1 MPRVAVITIA
11 VVAVLG
17 FGWVTRAFASP
28 SRRGVTQKRFENAER
43 VDLAGLATIELPSSF
58 KPAGRGW
65 GNSREGHFSPATL
78 DQHRDDYQV
87 MFRFEEGQHH
97 VLGGYLADPVLL
109 NVTLYNPGRPKP
121 DATKITATTIQKFYP
136 PVNADWPRFNAHFEA
151 QRWFPDVVTGD
162 AVTRAAATGEG
173 RGDDVVAGP
182 PERWLV
188 IHVDPTRRIRVDFYA
203 LRKMYSVDDARA
215 LVRRVAESVQ
225 TTPKLAAM
233 FDAVHGVEAREDA
246 KFERTVNDALAALS
260 QCGIRSMGPGMTA
273 WSDRCASWLS
283 EDRRFLRL
291 ARTMG
296 RIPLASATGR
306 WQDAPE
312 FRVALPA
319 GRSAK
324 LIGPP
329 DFRMAQLFWD
339 EPRRRWSI
347 GGFGDHLSD
356 DDDLDADLIEA
367 IVPRLRDR
375 TSVHLLALASYDLK
389 FWPERVAVPEFLAES
404 DRVAAALRQ
413 GKVVPGVRAVEY
425 EFER

>member
-1 MPRVAVITIA
+1 MA
-11 VVAVLG
+11 VVTVVVVSLLG
-17 FGWVTRAFASP
+17 LGWVTRAFASP
-28 SRRGVTQKRFENAER
+28 WRRVAVHERFEKAER
-43 VDLAGLATIELPSSF
+43 VDLLGLASIDLPPSF
-58 KPAGRGW
+58 KPVGRGW

-78 DQHRDDYQV
+78 DQHRDDYQI
-87 MFRFEEGQHH
+87 MFRFEQGQHH
-97 VLGGYLADPVLL
+97 VLGGYLADPVMLY
-109 NVTLYNPGRPKP
+109 VTLYNPSKPKP

-136 PVNADWPRFNAHFEA
+136 PVNTDWPRFNKHFEA
-151 QRWFPDVVTGD
+151 QRWLPDIVTGD

-173 RGDDVVAGP
+173 RGDNVVAGP
-182 PERWLV
+182 PLRWLV
-188 IHVDPTRRIRVDFYA
+188 IHVDPTRRIRVDLYA
-203 LRKMYSVDDARA
+203 WRKMYSIEEAQA

-225 TTPKLAAM
+225 TTPKLAAI
-233 FDAVHGVEAREDA
+233 FDAVHGVEAREEA
-246 KFERTVNDALAALS
+246 KFERTVNHALAALG

-283 EDRRFLRL
+283 EDRRFLRI

-312 FRVALPA
+312 FEAAMPA
-319 GRSAK
+319 GRSPK
-324 LIGPP
+324 LVGPP

-347 GGFGDHLSD
+347 GGFGDHLHD
-356 DDDLDADLIEA
+356 DDSIDADLIKA

-375 TSVHLLALASYDLK
+375 ASVHLLALASYDLK
-389 FWPERVAVPEFLAES
+389 FWPERVAVTEFLVES
-404 DRVAAALRQ
+404 DRVATALRD
-413 GKVVPGVRAVEY
+413 GKVVPGVRAAAY